1 MHDYVVVSV
10 SDTEHYAE
18 IFDTGTT
25 NVVERTSTCATVA
38 EAEAQGEA
46 RCDWWD
52 AQAAQRPQEG
62 R

>member
-18 IFDTGTT
+18 VFDTRTT
-25 NVVERTSTCATVA
+25 RVVEQTPAYATEA

-52 AQAAQRPQEG
+52 AHAEQRLQEG
-62 R
+62 G